1 MVWCGLGWHF
11 LWITCKISFHFLGWW
26 DCLVGGRYYVYRYE
40 REGPCTSPT
49 QHVHSEQNCT
59 KWHFPH
65 PNSYHTKEL
74 ISCNHSQEPV
84 HSPILICSW
93 LYYYEMWNEE
103 PISVCLSLT
112 YPSSMDS
119 LIIRQLMMKSSTTM
133 GYWRG
138 SCLWLQHFPISS
150 LLCVCSWSMLIRYQF
165 QWQWHPKWLAVL
177 QSCHEICFRCCFGLL
192 WHTCDKN
199 DICDKYFLHFLV

>member
-65 PNSYHTKEL
+65 PYSYHTKWL
-74 ISCNHSQEPV
+74 LPV
-84 HSPILICSW
+84 VAHF
-93 LYYYEMWNEE
+93 
-103 PISVCLSLT
+103 
-112 YPSSMDS
+112 
-119 LIIRQLMMKSSTTM
+119 IRNL
-133 GYWRG
+133 
-138 SCLWLQHFPISS
+138 PISS

>member
-1 MVWCGLGWHF
+1 MTFSPSILLPHQRTHRLQPQPRTTSF
-11 LWITCKISFHFLGWW
+11 SHTHLQLTLLLWDVKWRAYF
-26 DCLVGGRYYVYRYE
+26 CL
-40 REGPCTSPT
+40 S
-49 QHVHSEQNCT
+49 
-59 KWHFPH
+59 
-65 PNSYHTKEL
+65 
-74 ISCNHSQEPV
+74 
-84 HSPILICSW
+84 
-93 LYYYEMWNEE
+93 
-103 PISVCLSLT
+103 LSLT
-112 YPSSMDS
+112 YPSSLDS